1 MSKLGADSSSAEKI
15 QLAHGTQLLLPRDA
29 IVASA
34 MFKAKFQNVAR
45 NTKIQSWSKIAKIVK
60 IEKNRDFDQL

>member
-1 MSKLGADSSSAEKI
+1 
-15 QLAHGTQLLLPRDA
+15 
-29 IVASA
+29 

-60 IEKNRDFDQL
+60 IEKNRDFDQLLALLIPKRMHLAKLYLARKLTH